1 MRRYRSMMDIS
12 SLGIVA
18 FGVWSII
25 KLVLTAMGDPN
36 HFINNVG
43 PDQGAGRGDDIL
55 TVVFLAIITA
65 IDMSMRLYIARSAR
79 KVSKGEIKKTRYI
92 IFAIV
97 LMLTSAFSIFLQC
110 VGIHLDP
117 SGWVSYFVSILVE
130 LTSLGAVAE
139 LIYASVRFR
148 KARDLFNGREIKPE
162 GMAA

>member
-1 MRRYRSMMDIS
+1 MMDIS

-25 KLVLTAMGDPN
+25 KLVLTALGDPSE
-36 HFINNVG
+36 FFSDIG
-43 PDQGAGRGDDIL
+43 PDQAVGRGDDIL
-55 TVVFLAIITA
+55 TVIFLAIVAA

-92 IFAIV
+92 IFAIL

-110 VGIHLDP
+110 VGIHFDP
-117 SGWVSYFVSILVE
+117 SGSARYIISILVE

-139 LIYASVRFR
+139 LIYATVRFR
-148 KARDLFNGREIKPE
+148 KARDMFNSRAIKPE
-162 GMAA
+162 GRAA